1 MAEVPRKPVTLNLRT
16 YVAEHLDELARLTG
30 STPDQVVESA
40 IEERYAK
47 RAHLAAGECPWEIT
61 DQAKTD
67 YLWIVGAR
75 ATQESLAAA
84 EEVLRAAA
92 IDAAQAE
99 LAGQRFPSVQ
109 EGVLRYR
116 GPKPHRLSLHVE
128 PGGEGARPRLVKVR
142 GR

>member
-16 YVAEHLDELARLTG
+16 YVAEHLDELARLAG

-47 RAHLAAGECPWEIT
+47 RAHLAVDECPWEIT

-84 EEVLRAAA
+84 A
-92 IDAAQAE
+92 
-99 LAGQRFPSVQ
+99 PSRT
-109 EGVLRYR
+109 GSRCTWSPD
-116 GPKPHRLSLHVE
+116 PK
-128 PGGEGARPRLVKVR
+128 GR
-142 GR
+142 GRGS